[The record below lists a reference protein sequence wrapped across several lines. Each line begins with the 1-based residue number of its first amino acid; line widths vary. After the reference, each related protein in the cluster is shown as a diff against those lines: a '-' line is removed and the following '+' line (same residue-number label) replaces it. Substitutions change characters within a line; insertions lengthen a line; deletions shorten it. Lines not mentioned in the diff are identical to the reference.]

1 MRDSSIGGFNL
12 GEIITLNLGILN
24 GRICVSLQADGVA
37 AADEGEDAKC
47 EESCLHG
54 KIEDFKLV
62 L

>member
-1 MRDSSIGGFNL
+1 MRDSSRVTTLIIVIRMGF
-12 GEIITLNLGILN
+12 E
-24 GRICVSLQADGVA
+24 LQADGVA